1 MECWSAPRCPLYPG
15 VWLYGVLICSAV
27 SLIPRSMATWS
38 VDLLRGVPYTKEYG
52 YMECWSA
59 PWCPL
64 YRGVWLYGVFTGVL
78 FITKSDSMV
87 SRYALLQNLILKK
100 HALFLAKILF
110 WTEEHTLLD
119 QTIVQLLK
127 ICGKCFF
134 LLSTAWPHHC
144 TKILGKK
151 RRQLRELFGHLC
163 TVQYNSSLMQILSRV
178 TQVGQIN

>member
-27 SLIPRSMATWS
+27 SLIPRSMAIWS

-127 ICGKCFF
+127 ICGKCLFF
-134 LLSTAWPHHC
+134 IEYSVTPSLYKNSREEKTTAARALWPS
-144 TKILGKK
+144 
-151 RRQLRELFGHLC
+151 